1 MKKSYVILVT
11 FLMAGYWIAT
21 TAQTLPRAGELI
33 ITEIMANPEAVSDAN
48 GEWVEIFN
56 SSDHAVIVNGLII
69 KDEGSNKH
77 TIASSP
83 DLIIQPGAYWVLV
96 KNKDTAAN
104 GGVQGNYQYS
114 NFTLANT
121 ADQVILCL
129 SDETV
134 IDAVAYETGWPLN
147 SGASMELHPDFVHA
161 TANDLPFNWFPAR
174 ISYGAGDKGSPGHP
188 NPVIMGGSPIVTTA
202 AVEIFPNPNSGY
214 FMLDAKFH
222 RATSGEIRLAN
233 MIGQNFTCMSFKNK
247 FQIHEVIEAGFI
259 SPGIW
264 FVQVVTADQI
274 LTTRLVI
281 EK

>member
-1 MKKSYVILVT
+1 MTKSYVILVT
-11 FLMAGYWIAT
+11 FLMAGYWIAL

-33 ITEIMANPEAVSDAN
+33 ITEIMANPEAVSDSN

-56 SSDHAVIVNGLII
+56 SSDHAVLINGLII

-77 TIASSP
+77 TITSSA
-83 DLIIQPGAYWVLV
+83 DLIIQPGGYWVLV
-96 KNKDTAAN
+96 KNKDTTAN

-129 SDETV
+129 SDETI

-147 SGASMELHPDFVHA
+147 AGASMELHPDFVQA
-161 TANDLPFNWFPAR
+161 TANDLPGNWFPAR
-174 ISYGAGDKGSPGHP
+174 IAYGAGDKGSPGQP
-188 NPVIMGGSPIVTTA
+188 NPAVMGGSQVITTA
-202 AVEIFPNPNSGY
+202 TVDIFPNPNSGH
-214 FMLDAKFH
+214 FILDVKFP
-222 RATSGEIRLAN
+222 RATSGEIRFAN
-233 MIGQNFTCMSFKNK
+233 TIGQNFSYVSFKNML
-247 FQIHEVIEAGFI
+247 QLHEVIEAGFI

-264 FVQVVTADQI
+264 FVQVVAAGQI